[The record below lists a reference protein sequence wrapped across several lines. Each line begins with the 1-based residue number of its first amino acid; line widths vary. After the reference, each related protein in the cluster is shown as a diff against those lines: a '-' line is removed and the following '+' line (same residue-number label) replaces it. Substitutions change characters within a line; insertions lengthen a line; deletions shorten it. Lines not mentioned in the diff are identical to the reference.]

1 MKLKDKIAV
10 ITGAGSG
17 IGYEMATLFAREG
30 ASIVGADVDPDG
42 LAKTQTDVEAIG
54 RPMRTFI
61 ADVTDPTAVEH
72 LMAETMEAFGS
83 IDILCNNAG
92 IGHVGSVLEVTPEE
106 WDRVMAVN
114 VRGVWLGCKYAVPY
128 MLAQGGGIIV
138 NTASV
143 AGQVG
148 LPKRAVYSASK
159 GAVIALTKQVAIE
172 YVAENIRV
180 NCVCPGT
187 VETPWVQRLLA
198 IEDDPAA
205 AMENLRLR
213 QPMGRLGQPDE
224 VAKAALYLASDA
236 AEFITGTELVIDG
249 GLTAR

>member
-1 MKLKDKIAV
+1 
-10 ITGAGSG
+10 
-17 IGYEMATLFAREG
+17 
-30 ASIVGADVDPDG
+30 
-42 LAKTQTDVEAIG
+42 
-54 RPMRTFI
+54 
-61 ADVTDPTAVEH
+61 
-72 LMAETMEAFGS
+72 
-83 IDILCNNAG
+83 
-92 IGHVGSVLEVTPEE
+92 
-106 WDRVMAVN
+106 MAVN
-114 VRGVWLGCKYAVPY
+114 VRGVYLGCKYAVPY

-172 YVAENIRV
+172 YVDKNIRV

-198 IEDDPAA
+198 VEDDPVAA
-205 AMENLRLR
+205 LENLRLR

-236 AEFITGTELVIDG
+236 ADFITGIELVLDG